1 MQINQATS
9 ERPVAERN
17 FSSLFHLRPSVTGR
31 WAVFFV
37 LALLA
42 FAVRLPR
49 LGERPMHTDE
59 AVNAYLTGE
68 ILAGESYH
76 YDPRDRHGPI
86 LYMLAEP
93 LARICGARNFSE
105 LTETELRMTPVIVG
119 SATVLLFGAAVEM
132 FGFITCLIAALL
144 FVMAPLPVYYSRYFI
159 HETVFV
165 ALTLGLMVSGWQ
177 ALKTNFILP
186 GAATGFFAALLVGCK
201 ETFVIHFFALG
212 LGTAMVWFIPPRRKC
227 PPVKIVVV
235 ALGVFTVTAIVLFT
249 WFGQNWRGLADLF
262 RAAPNMAARASGEG
276 HEKSFGYY
284 FGLVDQTFILFPLAI
299 VGVYAAIREAIDG
312 SRKSGLSLA
321 IYAVAV
327 FLIYS
332 AIPYKTPWLALDL
345 WLPLALL
352 CGLGIARIWA
362 LLKNATGRC
371 LVGIALGFL
380 LALIGWQ
387 TVTLAFE
394 KPADPKNPLAYAHTV
409 EDLLRLPPR
418 LEQLAKDQKLAAPL
432 IAVVATDA
440 WPLPWYLRK
449 FKRVGF
455 WQPGQEPGQADFY
468 ITSPEAAGQLGDK
481 LKDLRPQFFGVR
493 PEAIIILWVPD
504 TPSHD

>member
-1 MQINQATS
+1 MQINEATS
-9 ERPVAERN
+9 ERPAAERN
-17 FSSLFHLRPSVTGR
+17 FSSLFHRHSPIAGR
-31 WAVFFV
+31 WAVFFI
-37 LALLA
+37 LALAA
-42 FAVRLPR
+42 FALRLPK

-59 AVNAYLTGE
+59 AVNAYITGE

-76 YDPRDRHGPI
+76 YDPRDRHGPV

-93 LARICGARNFSE
+93 LAKICGARNFSE

-119 SATVLLFGAAVEM
+119 SATVLLFGAGVET
-132 FGFITCLIAALL
+132 FGFIACLIAAML
-144 FVMAPLPVYYSRYFI
+144 FAIAPLPVYYSRYFI

-165 ALTLGLMVSGWQ
+165 ALTLGLMVSGWR

-186 GAATGFFAALLVGCK
+186 SAATGLFAALLVGCK

-212 LGTAMVWFIPPRRKC
+212 LAAAMVWFVPPRRKW
-227 PPVKIVVV
+227 PSLKIVLVT
-235 ALGVFTVTAIVLFT
+235 LGVFIATAIILFT

-284 FGLVDQTFILFPLAI
+284 FGLVGPTFILCPLAI
-299 VGVYAAIREAIDG
+299 AGVYASIRGAVVG
-312 SRKSGLSLA
+312 SRKSGLLLA

-332 AIPYKTPWLALDL
+332 AIPYKTPWLALNL
-345 WLPLALL
+345 WLPLAML
-352 CGLGIARIWA
+352 CGLGTAWIWA
-362 LLKNATGRC
+362 LLKSATGRWMA
-371 LVGIALGFL
+371 GIALGFF
-380 LALIGWQ
+380 LALVGRQ

-409 EDLLRLPPR
+409 EDLLRLSPR
-418 LEQLAKDQKLAAPL
+418 VEQLAKERNLSSPL
-432 IAVVATDA
+432 IAVVAADA

-449 FKRVGF
+449 FSRTGF
-455 WQPGQEPGQADFY
+455 WQPGQDPGKADFY
-468 ITSPEAAGQLGDK
+468 VTSPEAAGELGDK
-481 LKDLRPQFFGVR
+481 LKDWRPQFFGIR
-493 PEAIIILWVPD
+493 PEAIIILWLPD
-504 TPSHD
+504 APSHE